1 MKGNSERRCP
11 LSTKLLMV
19 QLGSLCLALTIFLA
33 GLYGGRWLLE
43 NVYLQPEAMHRRE
56 LDYIRDLRAYVEE
69 NGLASTDSQALAHW
83 AREQKYVYLSIYRGE
98 QPVLE
103 TDGYDTEL
111 PDREALSN
119 DLAAA
124 GETMSTYLL
133 PDEEGYYTMEFQD
146 GVFRV
151 GVVEYS
157 ETPLYD
163 LVVILS
169 LAAACLTMVIINMH
183 SNHRLSRAIV
193 ALSREVQY
201 VETGSRDTII
211 QSERGDELGDLARAV
226 ERMRRAVIQQTQN
239 EQDAWQANSGLITA
253 ISHDIRTPLTAL
265 MGYLDLL
272 DGEQY
277 RDEDQMRRYLAA
289 SREKARQL
297 KDLTDELCRYFLVY
311 TNKEVELHPESYD
324 AVILMEQLL
333 EEQAILLRE
342 QGFQVRVV
350 PLQEPATLRVDVQY
364 LQRVLDNLFSN
375 VQKHADR
382 ARPVTLMARKDG
394 DLLRLDVVNGI
405 PPRPNPAESTRIGL
419 QTCRKIVQQMG
430 GVFEI
435 QEEERKFLVE
445 ITLPL
450 EKPAPE
456 GAAS

>member
-1 MKGNSERRCP
+1 M
-11 LSTKLLMV
+11 
-19 QLGSLCLALTIFLA
+19 
-33 GLYGGRWLLE
+33 
-43 NVYLQPEAMHRRE
+43 
-56 LDYIRDLRAYVEE
+56 
-69 NGLASTDSQALAHW
+69 
-83 AREQKYVYLSIYRGE
+83 
-98 QPVLE
+98 
-103 TDGYDTEL
+103 
-111 PDREALSN
+111 
-119 DLAAA
+119 
-124 GETMSTYLL
+124 
-133 PDEEGYYTMEFQD
+133 
-146 GVFRV
+146 
-151 GVVEYS
+151 
-157 ETPLYD
+157 
-163 LVVILS
+163 
-169 LAAACLTMVIINMH
+169 
-183 SNHRLSRAIV
+183 

-297 KDLTDELCRYFLVY
+297 KDLTDELFRYFLVY

-382 ARPVTLMARKDG
+382 ARPVTLMARKEG

-456 GAAS
+456 GEAS

>member
-193 ALSREVQY
+193 ALSREMQY

-211 QSERGDELGDLARAV
+211 QSERGDEL
-226 ERMRRAVIQQTQN
+226 
-239 EQDAWQANSGLITA
+239 
-253 ISHDIRTPLTAL
+253 
-265 MGYLDLL
+265 
-272 DGEQY
+272 
-277 RDEDQMRRYLAA
+277 
-289 SREKARQL
+289 
-297 KDLTDELCRYFLVY
+297 
-311 TNKEVELHPESYD
+311 
-324 AVILMEQLL
+324 
-333 EEQAILLRE
+333 
-342 QGFQVRVV
+342 
-350 PLQEPATLRVDVQY
+350 
-364 LQRVLDNLFSN
+364 
-375 VQKHADR
+375 
-382 ARPVTLMARKDG
+382 
-394 DLLRLDVVNGI
+394 
-405 PPRPNPAESTRIGL
+405 
-419 QTCRKIVQQMG
+419 
-430 GVFEI
+430 
-435 QEEERKFLVE
+435 
-445 ITLPL
+445 
-450 EKPAPE
+450 
-456 GAAS
+456 